1 METELWRV
9 SFSRL
14 GKLVR
19 NQNDAASGAE
29 KSAKRKRC
37 NAALP
42 PTRRGSK
49 SRASP
54 TEQFARL
61 HKRLRR
67 LSKGGKE
74 IKKRVPRRP
83 EGRGVAPDPPRRSP
97 SKGQKTE
104 KNLESP
110 ASPRRE
116 NKNRKEMRVRCTAEP
131 EIEKRVCLSMMQ
143 LLAAARS
150 LRNYS
155 STKRK
160 HT

>member
-1 METELWRV
+1 MV

-83 EGRGVAPDPPRRSP
+83 EGRGGAPDPPRRSP

-104 KNLESP
+104 KLKNLESP

-150 LRNYS
+150 LRNYY